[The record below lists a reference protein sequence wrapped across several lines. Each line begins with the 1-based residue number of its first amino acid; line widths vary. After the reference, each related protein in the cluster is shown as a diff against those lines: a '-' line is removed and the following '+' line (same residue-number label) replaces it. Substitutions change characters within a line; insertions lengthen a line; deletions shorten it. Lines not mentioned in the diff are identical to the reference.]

1 MGGALWQDSL
11 ARLGKDKVMERY
23 WETQGYYG
31 FEHKWEM
38 VTTDATKEL
47 ALDSLR
53 TYRDN
58 EPSTSFRIKMILVK
72 G

>member
-1 MGGALWQDSL
+1 
-11 ARLGKDKVMERY
+11 MERY

-31 FEHKWEM
+31 FENKWEM

-53 TYRDN
+53 TYRLN
-58 EPSTSFRIKMILVK
+58 EPGTSFRIQIVLVK

>member
-1 MGGALWQDSL
+1 MSL
-11 ARLGKDKVMERY
+11 VKWKVKVMERY

-53 TYRDN
+53 TYRHN
-58 EPSTSFRIKMILVK
+58 EPGTQFRIQIVFER

>member
-1 MGGALWQDSL
+1 
-11 ARLGKDKVMERY
+11 MERY

-31 FEHKWEM
+31 SEYKWEM
-38 VTTDATKEL
+38 VTTDVTKEL

-53 TYRDN
+53 TYRHN
-58 EPSTSFRIKMILVK
+58 EPSTAFRIKMILVK

>member
-1 MGGALWQDSL
+1 
-11 ARLGKDKVMERY
+11 MERY

-31 FEHKWEM
+31 HEYKWEM